1 MFYLAS
7 YAFMNIGAF
16 AVSLTSLAREN
27 DTFGSKIWRVWAIV
41 SRWPRLR

>member
-16 AVSLTSLAREN
+16 AVVTHFARQGERYLEIDDLAGLA
-27 DTFGSKIWRVWAIV
+27 TA
-41 SRWPRLR
+41 SR